1 MMLDYVA
8 SKTLNDI
15 LIEAI
20 LNDFH
25 TSVLVLGLIY
35 ETISVYELS
44 ETNHSNHN
52 ADWITALFYEIKYS
66 IAKYLSFLKK
76 CWL

>member
-25 TSVLVLGLIY
+25 TSVLDNSTNLLNDVSLW
-35 ETISVYELS
+35 TQWNQSVS
-44 ETNHSNHN
+44 
-52 ADWITALFYEIKYS
+52 
-66 IAKYLSFLKK
+66 LKSQ
-76 CWL
+76 CWLNHGTFLWNQIFDC

>member
-1 MMLDYVA
+1 MLDYVA

-25 TSVLVLGLIY
+25 TSVLDN
-35 ETISVYELS
+35 S
-44 ETNHSNHN
+44 TNLLNDFS
-52 ADWITALFYEIKYS
+52 L
-66 IAKYLSFLKK
+66 
-76 CWL
+76 